1 MGMSANENTTV
12 PNAIKI
18 YQSAHDDRDVAA
30 ALAQFTLDAKVIDD
44 GKEYEGIGGVETF
57 LSKAGSEYT
66 YTRTLVSAEEVSSEC
81 WRITNHLEGNFPGG
95 HVDLS
100 YEFRLESGL
109 ISTLTIAP

>member
-1 MGMSANENTTV
+1 MNAHENSTV

-18 YQSAHDDRDVAA
+18 YQSAHDCRDVST
-30 ALAQFTLDAKVIDD
+30 ALAQFTHDAEVIDD
-44 GKEYEGIGGVETF
+44 GKKYKGIKEVETF
-57 LSKAGSEYT
+57 LRKAGAEYT
-66 YTRTLVSAEEVSSEC
+66 YTRTLVSADEVSSEC
-81 WRITNHLEGNFPGG
+81 WRITNHLEGDFPGG